1 MATINIPG
9 PSGQAIPIEVPDFAM
24 EQTQERVLGV
34 MTDIAAQLGADVSEQ
49 DQQSKTLG
57 QILRAEKEANNKA
70 SKERDNLAK
79 DFRKYGKTQLDNIQS
94 AMFSKTEVTGMIQ
107 NTLSALGAPA
117 LMGTTFGLVMQ
128 QAQEIGDAFRV
139 GGRVGLNFA
148 DNLLDVTGTLATAG
162 LDLGSFS
169 QIVGTNVAAVRQFA
183 DTTQQGSMRLMNMI
197 TGFRTAAEGFGN
209 FGLTSGQAAEL
220 MAEELELRRLTM
232 DVESFRNLKEQELV
246 DAMVQNIAQQEAMA
260 KITGQDVKQ
269 RIKAQME
276 ARKDAVAQ
284 SFLRTA
290 SEDTRKKFN
299 ELAAAVE
306 NIPGGGELSK
316 AILNSVATG
325 GAVDAAA
332 FAPQLIGEL
341 GSAGRNLID
350 FVVGNMNNSSMSA
363 IDFASGMTEAIS
375 DIKTSQVDREE
386 ALRVRAAFG
395 DETARTLLTL
405 SSEIVDAGN
414 DVAKRMIT
422 TLANVEDA
430 QGDYASRAR
439 GIASQLEQTE
449 MQFQNLILRMTDR
462 MGFAATGQNVGASGM
477 ILELQ
482 DMLQAG
488 LSSDVLTNIFETVGR
503 GAGSMF
509 MGPIA
514 KMGRGELT
522 GADSESAMLIGM
534 LMRGFPGPMGTM
546 GTALMVPQGI
556 KALGDMV
563 KELTKLSDAQ
573 MRELE
578 ETGTYQETELQK
590 LAKKFGVTIENQER
604 MAAEEEERRRTQN
617 ELRGNAET
625 IVKLLPEDIK
635 RLADEINR
643 RNAEHN
649 NTN

>member
-117 LMGTTFGLVMQ
+117 LMGTTFGLIMQ
-128 QAQEIGDAFRV
+128 QAQEVGDAFRV

-148 DNLLDVTGTLATAG
+148 DNLLEVTGTLATAG

-617 ELRGNAET
+617 ELRGNADN
-625 IVKLLPEDIK
+625 IVKLLPEDLK
-635 RLADEINR
+635 KLADLINR
-643 RNAEHN
+643 QNAEHN

>member
-117 LMGTTFGLVMQ
+117 LMGTTFGLIMQ
-128 QAQEIGDAFRV
+128 QAQEVGDAFRV

-148 DNLLDVTGTLATAG
+148 DNLLEVTGTLATAG

>member
-117 LMGTTFGLVMQ
+117 LMGTTFGLIMQ
-128 QAQEIGDAFRV
+128 QAQEVGDAFRV

-148 DNLLDVTGTLATAG
+148 DNLLEVTGTLATAG

-534 LMRGFPGPMGTM
+534 LMRGFPGRMGTM

>member
-117 LMGTTFGLVMQ
+117 LMGTTFGLIMQ
-128 QAQEIGDAFRV
+128 QAQEVGDAFRV

-148 DNLLDVTGTLATAG
+148 DNLLEVTGTLATAG

-220 MAEELELRRLTM
+220 MAEELELRRKTM

-617 ELRGNAET
+617 ELRGNADN
-625 IVKLLPEDIK
+625 IVKLLPEDLK
-635 RLADEINR
+635 KLADLINR
-643 RNAEHN
+643 QNAEHN

>member
-117 LMGTTFGLVMQ
+117 LMGTTFGLIMQ
-128 QAQEIGDAFRV
+128 QAQEVGDAFRV

-148 DNLLDVTGTLATAG
+148 DNLLEVTGTLATAG

-449 MQFQNLILRMTDR
+449 MMFQNLILRMTDR

>member
-117 LMGTTFGLVMQ
+117 LMGTTFGLIMQ
-128 QAQEIGDAFRV
+128 QAQEVGDAFRV

-148 DNLLDVTGTLATAG
+148 DNLLEVTGTLATAG

-246 DAMVQNIAQQEAMA
+246 DSMVDNIKTQEAMA

-269 RIKAQME
+269 RIRAQME

>member
-117 LMGTTFGLVMQ
+117 LMGTTFGLIMQ
-128 QAQEIGDAFRV
+128 QAQEVGDAFRV

-148 DNLLDVTGTLATAG
+148 DNLLEVTGTLATAG

-246 DAMVQNIAQQEAMA
+246 DSMVDNIKTQEAMA

>member
-117 LMGTTFGLVMQ
+117 LMGTTFGLIMQ
-128 QAQEIGDAFRV
+128 QAQEVGDAFRV

-148 DNLLDVTGTLATAG
+148 DNLLEVTGTLATAG

-488 LSSDVLTNIFETVGR
+488 LSSDVLTSIFETVGR

-563 KELTKLSDAQ
+563 KELTKLSDEQ

-590 LAKKFGVTIENQER
+590 LAKKFGGTIENQER
-604 MAAEEEERRRTQN
+604 MAAEEEERRRQQN
-617 ELRGNAET
+617 ELRGNSET

-643 RNAEHN
+643 RNAEQN
-649 NTN
+649 KTN

>member
-117 LMGTTFGLVMQ
+117 LMGTTFGLIMQ
-128 QAQEIGDAFRV
+128 QAQEVGDAFRV

-148 DNLLDVTGTLATAG
+148 DNLLEVTGTLATAG

-488 LSSDVLTNIFETVGR
+488 LSSDVLTSIFETVGR